1 MDYKVGDIYK
11 ENGVYFIVT
20 ELINNVL
27 SNSIPLSRWVLSRYI
42 GSTEGALEIFE
53 EMTFRFETN
62 KLLKTI

>member
-27 SNSIPLSRWVLSRYI
+27 SNSIPLSR
-42 GSTEGALEIFE
+42 
-53 EMTFRFETN
+53 
-62 KLLKTI
+62 